1 MIDTD
6 TAHSTRPSKQFIVRG
21 SIALGIVVLIL
32 VIQTNWFKNLF
43 HKKSPPLPPD
53 ATVGDTINKDSNNNG
68 IADWEEKLWGL
79 DPAVIYTNGIPNK
92 TIIETKK
99 KSLGINTT
107 SSENLN
113 ETDQLARQLFTLT
126 AALGQSQEI
135 DDATLKQIAND
146 IGNSVET
153 KDITNQYSLKDIK
166 TTTTTIQN
174 LQAYQTTMKA
184 ITAKQKPVAD
194 IDALAI
200 ALQNED
206 SSSLTS
212 LTESAVA
219 YRKMANELRGVVVP
233 IGLASY
239 HLQIMNSIVG
249 IAQSFSYMQ
258 QLDENS
264 VVALVGVATYKVYS
278 NRLDAAIADMA
289 DYLTKYGILNQ

>member
-6 TAHSTRPSKQFIVRG
+6 TTHTARPSKQFIIRG
-21 SIALGIVVLIL
+21 SIALGVIVIIL
-32 VIQTNWFKNLF
+32 VVQTNWFKNLF
-43 HKKSPPLPPD
+43 HKKASSVVVD
-53 ATVGDTINKDSNNNG
+53 TTIGGTINKDSNNNG

-79 DPAVIYTNGIPNK
+79 DPTVIYTNGIPNK

-99 KSLGINTT
+99 KALGVTTT
-107 SSENLN
+107 STQNVN

-135 DDATLKQIAND
+135 DDATLKQIANE

-166 TTTTTIQN
+166 TTSTTIQN
-174 LQAYQTTMKA
+174 LQAYKATMKA
-184 ITAKQKPVAD
+184 VIAKQKPVAD
-194 IDALAI
+194 IDALAV

-206 SSSLTS
+206 SSSLAD
-212 LTESAVA
+212 LTESATT
-219 YRKMANELRGVVVP
+219 YRKIAADLRGVVVP

-258 QLDENS
+258 QLDDNS
-264 VVALVGVATYKVYS
+264 VVALVGVATYKAYS
-278 NRLDAAIADMA
+278 NRLDTALVNMA